1 MILVLT
7 LVPVVAV
14 LYSVGLLLAIG
25 RHPDD
30 DCAPHAALTAV
41 PNVLSAVFI
50 LLSSFEVVTGWANRT
65 AAQPIKPPGIVFA
78 VDVLAAGVLLA
89 YPALAGLPNTRRH
102 QILLG
107 LFALPVGAIL
117 SLAWYLQN

>member
-1 MILVLT
+1 MILTFT
-7 LVPVVAV
+7 LIPAVTV

-25 RHPDD
+25 RRPDD
-30 DCAPHAALTAV
+30 DSSPHAALTAV

-65 AAQPIKPPGIVFA
+65 ADEPTRPPAIVFI
-78 VDVLAAGVLLA
+78 VNVVAAAALLA
-89 YPALAGLPNTRRH
+89 YPALAGLSNTRRH
-102 QILLG
+102 RVLLG
-107 LFALPVGAIL
+107 LFAVQVGAIL

>member
-1 MILVLT
+1 MAVPALT
-7 LVPVVAV
+7 V
-14 LYSVGLLLAIG
+14 LYSIGLLVAIG

-30 DCAPHAALTAV
+30 DSTPHAALTAI

-65 AAQPIKPPGIVFA
+65 ATHPIKPPPIVFV
-78 VDVLAAGVLLA
+78 VDVVAAGALLA

-102 QILLG
+102 RVLLG

-117 SLAWYLQN
+117 SLAWHLQH